1 MMHPCRNFNLSNYLP
16 GCYPTDLG
24 NMDEWRGSLRGGLVM
39 EDDVMKL
46 GITLFVCCTVQTDK
60 PSGQT
65 LIQELSAITVCT
77 LDSCLT
83 VNTTKPAGLSRK
95 WQWHM
100 GLLSVSQLSCF
111 WQRCPLPLFHR
122 DKKLLDDKGSWSL
135 WKHIMQSIICGCG
148 SAFFANKVER

>member
-1 MMHPCRNFNLSNYLP
+1 
-16 GCYPTDLG
+16 
-24 NMDEWRGSLRGGLVM
+24 M

-100 GLLSVSQLSCF
+100 GLLSASQLSCF

-148 SAFFANKVER
+148 SAFFANKVERQKCSNHQPNSIIPLPESCIYWTSNRLLIDITVNIQL